1 MKVVENVLAIYAP
14 IGIIIFILRICIGLH
29 VFLIASI
36 LPRFSI
42 LRRVVLRVMYIILGI
57 VITSEGSENR
67 DDDVGVLVANHVSV
81 CDHLA
86 VNLVLPCTVPKVHNL
101 PKFLSW
107 AMGYEEMGA
116 SQGRQS
122 LVNNVKNYCSQQNR
136 PVLAFPEGAMTNG
149 TVGLLKFSSWPFSVQ
164 QSVQP
169 VCISASRPLLPASLC
184 NISSSLWMDMMWFLF
199 VPCTLFHVRVGQ
211 FSFLL
216 DNQKLIQTPK
226 LGAKLTLRRAFYSIK
241 TIARVLPAMTKQE
254 LQSVEEFAQEVQQK
268 MAEELKVEATKFTS
282 QEKTDYLKRK
292 AKDSTQASSNSSPA
306 DSIPSTPPTPPPSPT
321 QKEPPKFDFRKSWSE
336 KTLNEELEIMVKQV
350 KGVLLDTDVEIIRKD
365 LEKTNSVDATITNIV
380 EGRIPQEVPLSD
392 TAATESDATLSPSEQ
407 YYDEIELVP
416 TNPSDACRPIENIL
430 DVKGQIALVR
440 RGGCSFLS
448 KALTVAD
455 ANAAAI
461 FIYDHDLS
469 NDWAFVDMV
478 GDGTNRDTELPAA
491 FMLGRDGQRITE
503 SLTANGLKSAI
514 LTMPYNVTGIPL
526 GHIDKAPWTLW

>member
-1 MKVVENVLAIYAP
+1 MELTDLFNEQRIYGGGAGLLLAFYAP

-199 VPCTLFHVRVGQ
+199 VPCTLFHVRV
-211 FSFLL
+211 
-216 DNQKLIQTPK
+216 
-226 LGAKLTLRRAFYSIK
+226 
-241 TIARVLPAMTKQE
+241 LPAMTKQE

-292 AKDSTQASSNSSPA
+292 AKDSTQPSSNSSPA
-306 DSIPSTPPTPPPSPT
+306 DSIPTTPPTPPPSPT

-380 EGRIPQEVPLSD
+380 EGRIPQEVPVSD
-392 TAATESDATLSPSEQ
+392 TAATATESDATLSPSSLKFADEQ
-407 YYDEIELVP
+407 FGKTTKERQKSLAERKL
-416 TNPSDACRPIENIL
+416 
-430 DVKGQIALVR
+430 ALI
-440 RGGCSFLS
+440 S
-448 KALTVAD
+448 
-455 ANAAAI
+455 
-461 FIYDHDLS
+461 
-469 NDWAFVDMV
+469 
-478 GDGTNRDTELPAA
+478 
-491 FMLGRDGQRITE
+491 
-503 SLTANGLKSAI
+503 SAKRHYEAKQGE
-514 LTMPYNVTGIPL
+514 T
-526 GHIDKAPWTLW
+526 D